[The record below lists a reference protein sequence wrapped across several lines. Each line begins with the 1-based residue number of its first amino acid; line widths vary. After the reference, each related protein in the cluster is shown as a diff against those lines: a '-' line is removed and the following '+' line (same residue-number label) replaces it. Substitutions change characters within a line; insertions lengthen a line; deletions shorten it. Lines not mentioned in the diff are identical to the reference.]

1 MAEPHTGG
9 QVHLRQEGAVAVITL
24 DNPPVNSSTDAVR
37 RGILAALGRI
47 DVQRTTAVVL
57 TGAGQHLMAGADLHE
72 LENEPTEPTLPQ
84 VTAALAGFPLPLIA
98 VVKGH
103 TLGGGLELA
112 LACDVRL

>member
-1 MAEPHTGG
+1 MAEARTGG

-57 TGAGQHLMAGADLHE
+57 TGRASTWWPAPICTSWKTSRP
-72 LENEPTEPTLPQ
+72 NRRCR
-84 VTAALAGFPLPLIA
+84 
-98 VVKGH
+98 K
-103 TLGGGLELA
+103 
-112 LACDVRL
+112 